1 MKLKSLLF
9 AGAAA
14 VIGTAG
20 AQAQTY
26 QGLYGSI
33 GAGLT
38 EILEDR
44 DFETPG
50 EGLVTPVDSE
60 LDYDD
65 GIGVSSAIGYA
76 FGNGFRS
83 ELEFTYRQNDARF
96 VAPDFVNGQLGGF
109 SGFPASGLTGEAKSY
124 GFMAN
129 LLYDFHQIKQNNSKL
144 PITPYIGGG
153 VGALI
158 ADIEIAASNPSA
170 INGLTPLSIDDSRG
184 LLAAQGIAGVGIE
197 LAENL
202 VLDLSYRYLAT
213 TKRQFDGAFA
223 GFDSTVNTNLDSHN
237 FFAGLR
243 WNFGAAPIA
252 AAAAAPA
259 IIYKDCWDGSS
270 VPRTSSC
277 PPQIE
282 EETSE
287 TPDPIQTIVYFDFDK
302 SNLTPEA
309 SSLIRE
315 AVSRARQFDVERV
328 RVVGNT
334 DTSGSS
340 AYNQALS
347 ERRARVVRDALVA
360 EGIPAGIIS
369 SQSLGESS
377 PAKSTPDGTREP
389 LNRRTEITILFE

>member
-129 LLYDFHQIKQNNSKL
+129 LLYDFHQIKQNKSKL
-144 PITPYIGGG
+144 QYLFL
-153 VGALI
+153 V
-158 ADIEIAASNPSA
+158 
-170 INGLTPLSIDDSRG
+170 
-184 LLAAQGIAGVGIE
+184 AAQTYKLLLTRYITTNI
-197 LAENL
+197 LL
-202 VLDLSYRYLAT
+202 V
-213 TKRQFDGAFA
+213 K
-223 GFDSTVNTNLDSHN
+223 
-237 FFAGLR
+237 LR
-243 WNFGAAPIA
+243 
-252 AAAAAPA
+252 
-259 IIYKDCWDGSS
+259 
-270 VPRTSSC
+270 
-277 PPQIE
+277 
-282 EETSE
+282 
-287 TPDPIQTIVYFDFDK
+287 
-302 SNLTPEA
+302 L
-309 SSLIRE
+309 
-315 AVSRARQFDVERV
+315 
-328 RVVGNT
+328 
-334 DTSGSS
+334 
-340 AYNQALS
+340 
-347 ERRARVVRDALVA
+347 
-360 EGIPAGIIS
+360 
-369 SQSLGESS
+369 
-377 PAKSTPDGTREP
+377 
-389 LNRRTEITILFE
+389 